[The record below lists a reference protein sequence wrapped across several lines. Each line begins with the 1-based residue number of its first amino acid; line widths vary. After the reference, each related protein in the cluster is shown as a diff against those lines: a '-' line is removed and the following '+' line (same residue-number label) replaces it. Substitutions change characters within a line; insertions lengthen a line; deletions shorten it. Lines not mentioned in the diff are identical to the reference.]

1 MVEVSDVRVLLIEAP
16 VAIVTPHAHLS
27 PPLGLAYVAQHL
39 LDAGHAVE
47 IADLNITGFNP
58 ARIRAALNRFAADV
72 VGISSHTETYPN
84 ALEIARLVKQRDR
97 STPVM
102 IGGPHASIRP
112 LEALA
117 EDDIDY
123 VVVGEGER
131 TAVELVA
138 VLEAGS
144 EQELITTVAG
154 LGHKASGVPTLNP
167 ARVPLDVS
175 LIGRPARHL
184 LSLEFYED
192 AYNVL
197 ASRGG
202 CPYRCPF
209 CSASQLWG
217 GVRRPRPVEDIM
229 SEVDDVIATYG
240 AEHVFFVDD
249 ILTVNRSWFE
259 GLLGALGEQRRGIT
273 WGCATR
279 VDCVDEAL
287 LGGMADVGCSGIQ
300 YGVESGSQQ
309 ILDSVKGIDT
319 RAAYDAV
326 RWAVAAGISVSCSF
340 MVPFPD
346 DTPETLAETFAFM
359 RTLMNLGGK
368 LLISYTTPY
377 PGTMFAERAE
387 DLGLRILTTDWNL
400 YDAKHVVMDTNHL
413 SAAVIEQLTTAAAT
427 SLGMQRSI

>member
-1 MVEVSDVRVLLIEAP
+1 MRVLLIEAP
-16 VAIVTPHAHLS
+16 VPMVTPHAHLS

-39 LDAGHAVE
+39 LDAGHVVE
-47 IADLNITGFNP
+47 IADLNITGLSP
-58 ARIRAALNRFAADV
+58 GRVRATLNRFVPDL

-84 ALEIARLVKQRDR
+84 ALEVARLVKQRDG
-97 STPVM
+97 SVPVM
-102 IGGPHASIRP
+102 IGGPHASICP
-112 LEALA
+112 SETLA
-117 EDDIDY
+117 EPDIDF

-144 EQELITTVAG
+144 EQELISVVAG
-154 LGHKASGVPTLNP
+154 LGHKAGGVPKLNP

-184 LSLEFYED
+184 LSLEFYQD
-192 AYNVL
+192 AFNVL

-229 SEVDDVIATYG
+229 AEVDDVVAEYG

-249 ILTVNRSWFE
+249 ILSVNRSWFE
-259 GLLGALGEQRRGIT
+259 GLLDALVAQDHGIT

-279 VDCVDEAL
+279 VDCVDEPL
-287 LGGMADVGCSGIQ
+287 LQRMAEAGCSGIQ

-309 ILDSVKGIDT
+309 ILDSVKGIDK

-326 RWAVAAGISVSCSF
+326 RWAVAAGIGVSCSF

-346 DTPETLAETFAFM
+346 DTPATLAETFAFM
-359 RTLMNLGGK
+359 RTLKALGGR

-387 DLGLRILTTDWNL
+387 DLGLRILTADWSL
-400 YDAKHVVMDTNHL
+400 YDAKHVVMETSHL
-413 SAAVIEQLTTAAAT
+413 PAALIAELTSAAAT